1 MTTLL
6 NTCVSYSEQY
16 IHVYN
21 DINHE
26 RNHNTCNFRIYML
39 PYVTIEKNL
48 VFPDMSNGG
57 LGSFHPPLKLSNF
70 DLRCLIIIHKAS
82 QDKAM
87 AQ

>member
-1 MTTLL
+1 MKEIITLA
-6 NTCVSYSEQY
+6 TSES
-16 IHVYN
+16 I
-21 DINHE
+21 I
-26 RNHNTCNFRIYML
+26 
-39 PYVTIEKNL
+39 YVTIEKNL